1 MKQKIQKALNSG
13 FNQLPHI
20 PFNQISEL
28 PIDKL
33 LEHDEITRQTEPKH
47 IRAKKRSLSFRRFS
61 VAFACCLMMIAAGA
75 AWLWQDN
82 VTSGIITIDINPS
95 FEISINNR
103 DRVLKVQALNGDA
116 EEFLSGKNFH
126 GWKTEDAVEALF
138 SALGQ
143 SRYFSN
149 EKKNTVLIS
158 VQSKNIELAKSLEI
172 TLSSKIEKALEASNK
187 KALITCQEVDD
198 DDEELKQNA
207 KANSISVGKM
217 KLILQLKEHY
227 LGYSAEQLAKMPLE
241 ELVDMYEDA
250 QETELDKSDEKD
262 DDGDDNSDDTDSDK
276 KIENDSKANE
286 ADGVDREDFEA
297 DTDEVKAVDK
307 EVEAESGFEDSDEA
321 SDTEDDSEDS
331 ADRPNNEDVPVTGE
345 NS

>member
-1 MKQKIQKALNSG
+1 
-13 FNQLPHI
+13 
-20 PFNQISEL
+20 
-28 PIDKL
+28 
-33 LEHDEITRQTEPKH
+33 
-47 IRAKKRSLSFRRFS
+47 
-61 VAFACCLMMIAAGA
+61 
-75 AWLWQDN
+75 
-82 VTSGIITIDINPS
+82 
-95 FEISINNR
+95 
-103 DRVLKVQALNGDA
+103 
-116 EEFLSGKNFH
+116 
-126 GWKTEDAVEALF
+126 
-138 SALGQ
+138 ALGQ

-217 KLILQLKEHY
+217 KLILQLKEYY